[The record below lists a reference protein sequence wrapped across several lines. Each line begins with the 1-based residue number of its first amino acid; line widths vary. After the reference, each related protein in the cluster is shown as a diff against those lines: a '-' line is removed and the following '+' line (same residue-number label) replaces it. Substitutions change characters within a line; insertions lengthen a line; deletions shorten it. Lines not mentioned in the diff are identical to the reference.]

1 MQEKFTIAA
10 TTFKNSLSE
19 LNSNEKLDVLMKT
32 SKDLLE
38 LINVIDLSVLK
49 PAVSDINSNMK
60 QLNKVADKSVE
71 LAELLKGCDKP
82 TYIAVLWLIFTYEFF
97 VAFFF
102 KIVNDDS
109 EIISDIA
116 KPVYQET
123 LRPHHSKMVQF
134 VFDQGLKMLPKR
146 SKLGIQTTA
155 DLQQIF
161 EASK

>member
-60 QLNKVADKSVE
+60 
-71 LAELLKGCDKP
+71 
-82 TYIAVLWLIFTYEFF
+82 
-97 VAFFF
+97 
-102 KIVNDDS
+102 
-109 EIISDIA
+109 
-116 KPVYQET
+116 
-123 LRPHHSKMVQF
+123 
-134 VFDQGLKMLPKR
+134 
-146 SKLGIQTTA
+146 
-155 DLQQIF
+155 
-161 EASK
+161 